1 MSLAAMV
8 LADRGEH
15 LAGFYDRW
23 IELITFGRARAVRR
37 SVLGHVS
44 PGERLLDV
52 GCGTGTLAIEAA
64 RAGARVVGIDRSA
77 TMLAIARDK
86 AATAGVAID
95 WRQSDAAFPALAA
108 EQFDVAT
115 AVFVLSELSYELA
128 LVTLRRMAAAVR
140 PGGRIVIA
148 DECAPDGLL
157 LRLLAAAER
166 SLMRVVSF
174 AALQQLAPTRRHPWR
189 SLLEEAGLELSSE
202 QSYASGSLHVLVANR
217 PANLPSAKPL
227 PQVIDAAMPQGVRG
241 LLARAGAWLDLPI
254 AVPPAVYELGRPG
267 PAAPVLLTG
276 NFLASVAAVRSAMA
290 ERDAYLIVE
299 DTDGW
304 NIWCAADAG
313 LFSAEKAAAEIE
325 LYGLD
330 DMVTTHRVIVPRLGG
345 RVHEPLAALTGWQ
358 VSVGPIEARD
368 LPLFLAHGMSPPM
381 RSLARLYRLPERIR
395 VGALTLIQLPLFLLP
410 LRFMPSRLRRPAWR
424 FALAAGCL
432 LPLAHDPLPGRTG
445 VAKGTVLGCS
455 AAILGTVTRTLRP
468 DAALTIAA
476 VGPYVGWIYQSST
489 PVVFWKRLWR

>member
-23 IELITFGRARAVRR
+23 IELITFGRARSVRR
-37 SVLGHVS
+37 SVLRHVA

-64 RAGARVVGIDRSA
+64 RSGAAVVAIDRSA
-77 TMLAIARDK
+77 AMLSIARDK
-86 AATAGVAID
+86 AALAGVSVD
-95 WRQSDAAFPALAA
+95 WQQADIAFPALGA

-128 LVTLRRMAAAVR
+128 LLTLRRMAAAVR

-148 DECAPDGLL
+148 DECAPDGRL
-157 LRLLAAAER
+157 LRVLAAAER

-189 SLLEEAGLELSSE
+189 RLIDEAGLHLSSE
-202 QSYASGSLHVLVANR
+202 ERYASGSLHVLVATR
-217 PANLPSAKPL
+217 PARLPAAKRS
-227 PQVIDAAMPQGVRG
+227 PQVIDTAMPQGLRG
-241 LLARAGAWLDLPI
+241 SLARAAAWLDLPI
-254 AVPPAVYELGRPG
+254 AVPPAVYALGRPDHDD
-267 PAAPVLLTG
+267 PVLLTG

-290 ERDAYLIVE
+290 KRDAYLIVE

-304 NIWCAADAG
+304 NVWCAADAG
-313 LFSAEKAAAEIE
+313 LFNAEKAAAQIE

-330 DMVTTHRVIVPRLGG
+330 ELVAAHRVIVPRLGG
-345 RVHEPLAALTGWQ
+345 RIHAPLAALTGWQ

-368 LPLFLAHGMSPPM
+368 LPLFLAEGMRPQM
-381 RSLARLYRLPERIR
+381 RSLERLYRLPERIR

-410 LRFMPSRLRRPAWR
+410 LRLLPSRLRRPAWR

-432 LPLAHDPLPGRTG
+432 LPLAHDRLPGRTG
-445 VAKGTVLGCS
+445 VAKGAVLGC
-455 AAILGTVTRTLRP
+455 AAAVLGVATRTLRP
-468 DAALTIAA
+468 NAALIVAA
-476 VGPYVGWIYQSST
+476 VAPYVGWIYQSST